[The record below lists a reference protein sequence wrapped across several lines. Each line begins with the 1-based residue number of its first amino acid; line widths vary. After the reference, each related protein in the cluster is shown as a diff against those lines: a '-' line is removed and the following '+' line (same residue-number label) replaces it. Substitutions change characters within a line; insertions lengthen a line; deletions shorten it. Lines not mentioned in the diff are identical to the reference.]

1 MSHSF
6 DTSRRRSLGPSTL
19 SHQHGGPLD
28 PHAPPPPPALGSRS
42 MLPPSPS
49 QQSNSSTALSN
60 SLPRGAPPP
69 PPPPPPPQSFGAARD
84 LAALN
89 AAHRPSSSMSIS
101 SMLGSDSAAPH
112 HVSSSSSAVATVAP
126 LSSARPMQPPSPR
139 RRPSSTFGQYAHSL
153 PLDKQYSGSG
163 SRSEGT
169 HSAGA
174 SSPGRTY
181 VAKSSSPELMRLQ
194 QASVSQSSAALG
206 FRSFQPSNH
215 EPQDRSD
222 THFASNT
229 LPPRPN
235 SQPEGPREPAFS
247 PAKPGQPDQNLP
259 RGMHDVAYQSRNAR
273 IQEAQSRST
282 GPLDFRESPSHAT
295 TPRGRA
301 NTLQPTPQPAFTPPR
316 ERGIGP
322 TNIRDILHTRTQ
334 QPDFSPS
341 SIDNREQIPGEAVSN
356 VLRPSLTSQ
365 GTNARLSSSDPRA
378 FSEDVRQY
386 RGTEKFGDRIDGG
399 SLGSARS
406 PERIA
411 NPNSQT
417 MGLSNGSSS
426 QTRVPSLEHRLPLS
440 EDPSHQQRSL
450 LGVSPEVNRSRARGS
465 PLPQAVQG
473 AQPHRTGP
481 GDGPAVKHEFGRM
494 FSGLG
499 SGVGSNTPIAGMT
512 ANGTVTPGRQTP
524 TRMMDESERV
534 NTGLEIDPEGT
545 NLVREVSRG
554 GRRGRR
560 IKDEDRIGSDSGES
574 RATPGLPRQR
584 GSKRAKTSHPAHHFH
599 HAALGHHHHH
609 AQHRDEEVSFT
620 GSTPSLPHSASPFN
634 PLKFNSSYQSQPM
647 FSTPSQSHHHHGHHH
662 HHHHAPPHHHHHP
675 PKAYNQAPHHP
686 RKPQTRILSQPIINS
701 VAHLPRKHLGSA
713 LYNPRVSIPAST
725 TPSTIDLKHGYTSR
739 ARPIPRFNGKAN
751 CTFTIRIPRYF
762 LRPDQREA
770 VSGSR
775 CLWGTDVYT
784 DDSDPLAACIHA
796 GWIRGAWGD
805 DVDTDLLFDRR
816 GNHSGRGEAA
826 DEEEGDEQGQ
836 DGTEAE
842 PTDDIL
848 TAPPKAGP
856 ALSPEGRDLHVT
868 VLVLPPLEV
877 YASTT
882 SWGIKS
888 RGWGSNHDGM
898 SFKVIRLEWVDEGTG
913 RAEERSGEGRRKR
926 LRGRMKLMKEMRMGV
941 GREAKVVE
949 GMA

>member
-1 MSHSF
+1 
-6 DTSRRRSLGPSTL
+6 
-19 SHQHGGPLD
+19 
-28 PHAPPPPPALGSRS
+28 
-42 MLPPSPS
+42 
-49 QQSNSSTALSN
+49 
-60 SLPRGAPPP
+60 
-69 PPPPPPPQSFGAARD
+69 
-84 LAALN
+84 
-89 AAHRPSSSMSIS
+89 MSIS

-599 HAALGHHHHH
+599 HAALGHQYVLSH
-609 AQHRDEEVSFT
+609 QFCLTFIDKGKSSSRPTSRR
-620 GSTPSLPHSASPFN
+620 GSLVYWIDA
-634 PLKFNSSYQSQPM
+634 
-647 FSTPSQSHHHHGHHH
+647 
-662 HHHHAPPHHHHHP
+662 
-675 PKAYNQAPHHP
+675 
-686 RKPQTRILSQPIINS
+686 PQTRILSQPIINS